1 MKNTVERYTFLY
13 MNGLFDNIKAKATLL
28 NDVLGLNPSA
38 DNVAPVATTETV
50 RQAVMPKK
58 VEDESPFIEDDDDD
72 LKQFKALAQS

>member
-1 MKNTVERYTFLY
+1 MQYSLKEFLDPSNFKSY
-13 MNGLFDNIKAKATLL
+13 DTLKEKL